1 MLSPD
6 LLEYHW
12 ESHLNSSILQCMF
25 HYLFQV
31 LFPDMLD
38 YLQES
43 HLLFHKLVC
52 IEVAPFSVNTDFR
65 VFKVSDLV
73 FA

>member
-1 MLSPD
+1 
-6 LLEYHW
+6 
-12 ESHLNSSILQCMF
+12 MF

-31 LFPDMLD
+31 LFPDMLE
-38 YLQES
+38 YLRES

-65 VFKVSDLV
+65 VFIVSDLV